1 MRVTRR
7 VIPAF
12 LAVAV
17 VVLGLPIGP
26 RQVRADTTAQLEA
39 ERAALLQRL
48 AAISSQE
55 SAATN
60 ALTTAEASFDQATTA
75 LNASRDQLAALN
87 TELSTLN
94 GDINTDKAQ
103 ESAARSALSTLAR
116 ATYESVSGN
125 TVMTAVLNAKDFSA
139 AMDSI
144 SGASSVTTQIRG
156 LQTTLSHDQADLLSK
171 QSAAQADFAQASSL
185 ESELSAQSNQLLAI
199 VYERNQIVAQLNG
212 PARTLAA
219 EIDEI
224 DMQLG
229 GSTIPGGS
237 CSDDFAYGDC
247 TWYVATRRCIP
258 WGGNAN
264 AWYYNASRLGYEEG
278 SVPEVGAVAV
288 WYQGQGGANAYY
300 GHVAYVEAVGPNVGV
315 GSVSVVPAGDFEIS
329 EMNWDAWD
337 SVDYRVLPDD
347 ATYFQGFIYGPG

>member
-1 MRVTRR
+1 

-39 ERAALLQRL
+39 ERAALLQQL

-185 ESELSAQSNQLLAI
+185 ESEL
-199 VYERNQIVAQLNG
+199 
-212 PARTLAA
+212 
-219 EIDEI
+219 
-224 DMQLG
+224 
-229 GSTIPGGS
+229 
-237 CSDDFAYGDC
+237 
-247 TWYVATRRCIP
+247 
-258 WGGNAN
+258 
-264 AWYYNASRLGYEEG
+264 
-278 SVPEVGAVAV
+278 
-288 WYQGQGGANAYY
+288 
-300 GHVAYVEAVGPNVGV
+300 
-315 GSVSVVPAGDFEIS
+315 
-329 EMNWDAWD
+329 
-337 SVDYRVLPDD
+337 
-347 ATYFQGFIYGPG
+347 